1 MTEEKKRP
9 DAGDS
14 FREGVRAVTGIL
26 GALREAIEHSFDDI
40 TDRGDMSSDKAKD
53 AAKETMHRAEDA
65 MNKVRDRLD
74 FATRKELE
82 DLRAEVAELRR
93 RLDAHEGGSGGGM
106 GAGSSAGGSGGQGAP
121 GASSTPPG
129 AGDGMPPL

>member
-1 MTEEKKRP
+1 MTEERKRP
-9 DAGDS
+9 EAGDS

-26 GALREAIEHSFDDI
+26 GALREAIEHTFDDM
-40 TDRGDMSSDKAKD
+40 TDRGDISSDKAKD
-53 AAKETMHRAEDA
+53 AAKETMNRAEDA

-82 DLRAEVAELRR
+82 ELRAEIAELRR
-93 RLDAHEGGSGGGM
+93 RLDVHERGSDDGGE
-106 GAGSSAGGSGGQGAP
+106 AGGFTAGTTGAP
-121 GASSTPPG
+121 PSG